1 MRLIDADKL
10 YKYLD
15 DVEYP
20 CDKYAEVEDILD
32 IIKEQTEVKAIII
45 PDNATN
51 GDVIKAIFPDAQ
63 IDYHEE
69 YEKSELVDEYVTVFL
84 KDCDTCQD
92 YSYGWWNEEYKYAA
106 EGEINGSIFEKD
118 ARQM

>member
-20 CDKYAEVEDILD
+20 CDKYAEEEDILD
-32 IIKEQTEVKAIII
+32 IIKEQTEAIII

-51 GDVIKAIFPDAQ
+51 GDVMMKAFKEIQHYNDGKICA
-63 IDYHEE
+63 
-69 YEKSELVDEYVTVFL
+69 S
-84 KDCDTCQD
+84 
-92 YSYGWWNEEYKYAA
+92 WWNEKYV
-106 EGEINGSIFEKD
+106 ET
-118 ARQM
+118 

>member
-32 IIKEQTEVKAIII
+32 IIKEQTEVKAIIVPNI
-45 PDNATN
+45 VAD
-51 GDVIKAIFPDAQ
+51 IQEI
-63 IDYHEE
+63 
-69 YEKSELVDEYVTVFL
+69 SETEL
-84 KDCDTCQD
+84 KKDKTDR
-92 YSYGWWNEEYKYAA
+92 GGGKL
-106 EGEINGSIFEKD
+106 GSSGK
-118 ARQM
+118 

>member
-10 YKYLD
+10 YAYLD

-32 IIKEQTEVKAIII
+32 IIKEQTEVNAIVI

-51 GDVIKAIFPDAQ
+51 GDVMM
-63 IDYHEE
+63 E
-69 YEKSELVDEYVTVFL
+69 VF
-84 KDCDTCQD
+84 KEIQYYNDGKIC
-92 YSYGWWNEEYKYAA
+92 SSWWNDKYEEK
-106 EGEINGSIFEKD
+106 
-118 ARQM
+118 

>member
-10 YKYLD
+10 YEYLD
-15 DVEYP
+15 DVKYT

-51 GDVIKAIFPDAQ
+51 GDVMMKAFKEIQYYNDGRICA
-63 IDYHEE
+63 
-69 YEKSELVDEYVTVFL
+69 S
-84 KDCDTCQD
+84 
-92 YSYGWWNEEYKYAA
+92 WWNEKYRK
-106 EGEINGSIFEKD
+106 EN
-118 ARQM
+118 R